1 MLENIKKILEMIR
14 FSHTLFALPFAML
27 AAVMAWTAPLSKGNT
42 VAFRW
47 FDLLGILLCMV
58 FARSAAMAFN
68 RVADRK
74 IDAENPRTKGRHIP
88 SGALSLNSVVLFTL
102 VTSMGFIASTL
113 IFLPNRLP
121 LFLSV
126 PVLLVLFVYS
136 LTKRFTSLAHFWL
149 GLSLMLAPLAAW
161 IAIRG
166 EFITQ
171 NPNDLITPGV
181 LSLAV
186 LFWVSGFDIIYACQD
201 FEFDKEAKL
210 KSVPVRYGI
219 AGALRIAAISHAIMV
234 LTLCGL
240 PFAEYA
246 GGPSLSL
253 GVIYWMGIV
262 VLATLL
268 IYEHSLVRPDDLDRV
283 NMAFFNVNA
292 IVSVGLFCVVTVDL
306 FV

>member
-1 MLENIKKILEMIR
+1 M
-14 FSHTLFALPFAML
+14 
-27 AAVMAWTAPLSKGNT
+27 
-42 VAFRW
+42 
-47 FDLLGILLCMV
+47 
-58 FARSAAMAFN
+58 
-68 RVADRK
+68 
-74 IDAENPRTKGRHIP
+74 
-88 SGALSLNSVVLFTL
+88 
-102 VTSMGFIASTL
+102 
-113 IFLPNRLP
+113 
-121 LFLSV
+121 
-126 PVLLVLFVYS
+126 
-136 LTKRFTSLAHFWL
+136 
-149 GLSLMLAPLAAW
+149 
-161 IAIRG
+161 
-166 EFITQ
+166 
-171 NPNDLITPGV
+171 
-181 LSLAV
+181 
-186 LFWVSGFDIIYACQD
+186 FWVSGFDIIYACQD